1 MKDRIKWMLVG
12 LGFTFG
18 LQVLISLIFTGVAFS
33 AARSQSG
40 VPESQFVVVVFGL
53 TLGAFLIGAFVI
65 GWMSDELRIVD
76 ALCVAILTLLL
87 TGLVHT
93 ALRTESNQALFVTG
107 NWLGSG
113 TWGQSAIYVLLALAG
128 AAAGSYIGSHVRM
141 PREGI
146 LDRVALVIGLIG
158 AIVGPFVLLAIGGRD
173 PSRPDQPNLPWYFL
187 AIVLVLVLVIVG
199 VGFVLF
205 TRESHYEDE
214 ISISPDT
221 RREHPG
227 QS

>member
-1 MKDRIKWMLVG
+1 MKNRIKWMLVG

-18 LQVLISLIFTGVAFS
+18 LQVLISLIFTGIAFS
-33 AARSQSG
+33 AARSQTG
-40 VPESQFVVVVFGL
+40 VQEGQFIVVVFGL

-65 GWMSDELRIVD
+65 GWMSEELRIPD
-76 ALCVAILTLLL
+76 ALAVAILTLILNA
-87 TGLVHT
+87 LVYA
-93 ALRTESNQALFVTG
+93 ALPESNKAQFVAG
-107 NWLGSG
+107 NWLGSA
-113 TWGQSAIYVLLALAG
+113 TTAQSVLFVVLALVAAG
-128 AAAGSYIGSHVRM
+128 AGSYLGWHVKV
-141 PREGI
+141 PGEGI

-205 TRESHYEDE
+205 TRESHYEEE
-214 ISISPDT
+214 ISISPET
-221 RREHPG
+221 RRENP
-227 QS
+227 

>member
-1 MKDRIKWMLVG
+1 MKERIKWMLVG

-18 LQVLISLIFTGVAFS
+18 LQVLISLIFTGIAFS

-40 VPESQFVVVVFGL
+40 VQESQFVVVVFGL
-53 TLGAFLIGAFVI
+53 TLGAFMVGAFVI
-65 GWMSDELRIVD
+65 GWMSEERRIGD
-76 ALCVAILTLLL
+76 AVGVALLTLVL
-87 TGLVHT
+87 TALVHA
-93 ALRTESNQALFVTG
+93 ALPEWNQAQFITG
-107 NWLGSG
+107 NWLSSG
-113 TWGQSAIYVLLALAG
+113 TWGQSLLFVLLALIG
-128 AAAGSYIGSHVRM
+128 AAAGSYLGSHVKM
-141 PREGI
+141 PQEGI

-205 TRESHYEDE
+205 TRESHYEEE
-214 ISISPDT
+214 ISISPDA
-221 RREHPG
+221 RREHPEQG
-227 QS
+227 